1 MHDLTTAYLLLL
13 LGGATSML
21 IGGLLLTGG
30 LTAPVA
36 VRVLDEAS
44 AARFLR
50 AFWPRYYAIG
60 AIGGLLMMGA
70 SVALALMGPFGV
82 VYGSALVMISALFIT
97 GLWLPLRLTPVL
109 NAARD
114 AGDAAR
120 FARLHQ
126 LVLALTGASLLF
138 GAAWLVALGWVL
150 PAQYGMQHV

>member
-1 MHDLTTAYLLLL
+1 MNIQD
-13 LGGATSML
+13 
-21 IGGLLLTGG
+21 
-30 LTAPVA
+30 
-36 VRVLDEAS
+36 RAS
-44 AARFLR
+44 AVGLPVDPGKGAG
-50 AFWPRYYAIG
+50 AFGQQHGW
-60 AIGGLLMMGA
+60 
-70 SVALALMGPFGV
+70 PFGV